1 MSGQD
6 DDDGTDGNFG
16 QFNTLYDT
24 GHKFYGFQDFYL
36 NNAGSGTGY
45 YGLQDLAI
53 KVKMSPSD
61 GWTAKA
67 DMHFFSTQTDL
78 GGGDAE
84 TTVAADATIGSDNNL
99 GTNSL
104 GQELD
109 LTLVH
114 KYDANTNIQFGYS
127 HYWTTQT
134 FAELNGGSGASASVY
149 NNDGSD
155 WFYAQVDTKF

>member
-1 MSGQD
+1 LSGQD
-6 DDDGTDGNFG
+6 DDDAAGGDFG

-36 NNAGSGTGY
+36 ANNGSGTGF
-45 YGLQDLAI
+45 YGLIDFAI
-53 KVKMSPSD
+53 KGKVSPAP

-67 DMHFFSTQTDL
+67 DLHMFSTQSGID
-78 GGGDAE
+78 GADADVV
-84 TTVAADATIGSDNNL
+84 VAADATIGSDNARD
-99 GTNSL
+99 TDL

-114 KYDANTNIQFGYS
+114 KYDANTNIAIGYS

-134 FAELNGGSGASASVY
+134 FAELNGGSGASASVQ
-149 NNDGSD
+149 NTGGAD
-155 WFYAQVDTKF
+155 WFYVQADTKF